1 MKIKSKLSK
10 VTSALLA
17 IALII
22 GMASADVMSVQA
34 AQTSGVVTSSI
45 SGSLSNST
53 GGGTNSVIVDRIM
66 DMLSVGGYEDDT
78 SKSDDSYDYKTLPL
92 EPGERLVMPVPSSD
106 TMTLTGEPMPIDEP
120 HVLTKEEWAAKVD
133 NGILTVDD
141 FGDGSFTMMAT
152 VASVMGEEWDK
163 VNGIKITA
171 ASVPAN
177 AFLYAEGFEYLEIAG
192 SCTSIGTTAFLGCDD
207 LKYIKVS
214 GNVSN
219 IGNRAFAAF
228 SGTPKTYVMVDGDS
242 PLGLSAWWETANT
255 GRELS
260 WDNTTY
266 DVSYTAN
273 ARAAEPIPADFTVTA
288 HYDFGKV
295 GAYAPHIESW
305 SAEGG
310 LQFANATKVLDVS
323 EYSVQNE
330 PTDNGWKSTITIN
343 ANGTSGAT
351 PIISGNLTK
360 YISED
365 GDISD
370 SPFEAKPT
378 ETPSTTPS
386 ESPSQAPEEQLDGYL
401 TGKIMKSDKSGIPG
415 IKIIVM
421 KPGSA
426 DLKDQIGSTLSTD
439 GLGNFEINLA
449 GLNLT
454 DSENYHIYFMKKE
467 WNGVGPILSSDYY
480 FYAPVSIKNDTKA
493 VTSGTIYYNGSYQRD
508 DFDVSTAGTSS
519 THGILNVLLSENV
532 YDGDSVVEPTPG
544 NTPTP
549 TPARKGDWV
558 TVEGTYVDKDGIGLS
573 NLYVVLDS
581 WDTYYTLPDSD
592 GKFTIPVD
600 DIKVHQIYFTNKDKP
615 GSGPIFND
623 DYYYAAKLEQRWSN
637 SNNPGIPTQSSTG
650 VYNYN
655 GSYSNWSV
663 MGDAVTMNM
672 KLLAYS
678 FDGSA
683 LPYVVVTGY
692 YIDKNRHG
700 VQDGYIVVDD
710 WIDYTVAAE
719 DGSYTINIP
728 FDRKDHYVYFTNIKK
743 AGSSAPLQDEWYAR
757 MRVVYSSST
766 WISNIFTDNKKDV
779 VIEYNKSNWNK
790 VGDSMTCNVR
800 LSAYEYSGI
809 PILPDASPSPSTSPT
824 PNEPT
829 LVDIGEGDYV
839 FQNLSIAYR
848 DKTGESDTGLYI
860 VVDDWDTA
868 AFKTDNLGGAAIRIK
883 DQNDHKIYFTAY
895 STKQTG
901 AVNPNECFAVATMT
915 VTGQNSTGTAYD
927 LTVTKVDGV
936 EVDMPLGSTLPADS
950 KEGILWVD
958 LKNFTKGDTPDI
970 LDPGNGD
977 YSGDV
982 FAVAN
987 VRYRD
992 INNNPLEGRYVVLDN
1007 WDTFSVKTDA
1017 EGLASVKIP
1026 NDNQSHTVYVTKNET
1041 PGEGEVKDAEWV
1053 SRTLIQNKDGKIQT
1067 DGTSKSTGSV
1077 YVTNSTWKKIGDPI
1091 TISFNDKTT
1100 GASPSPSPSQK
1111 PEVGIDNMVLT
1122 GLVVEFEGQEGT
1134 EFEPYIG
1141 DALTKDNFNVTAI
1154 YTYYKANGS
1163 ENPVEAE
1170 YREGLDSADW
1180 KAPKLEIDGGLKIT
1194 GKPQSFIISYT
1205 YKGETVDEVI
1215 NLIGKDRPVA
1225 LITGVLKDADGKG
1238 MSNYVVYLQ
1247 DYETFTTTGPDGEF
1261 EFENVPDGTYKLY
1274 VTKSKKQSA
1283 QVGDVAENTSSWMT
1297 TTITVKDGI
1306 PSASGTKN
1314 GDGVSS
1320 ANKVRNNVISF
1331 TIVYDVETIVKV
1343 RIEGTFKDSKD
1354 AAVKDQYIVLDSWDN
1369 AKTAGDGGKYSF
1381 TDVTSGT
1388 HTLYFTNKT
1397 EKGSGSM
1404 SSDGYYYVKA
1414 DITIDG
1420 STVEVKYTSYDGA
1433 TCKTNIGDDGLIT
1446 IDVALS
1452 AKNEEKSESDTLKNN
1467 ASTTSAGSGKASVKG
1482 TITDTEG
1489 KQLSGLAA
1497 VIDSYDKS
1505 IDTGSS
1511 GTFTITGVTDGQH
1524 TLVIHNVSKS
1534 DLEKSGNV
1542 STSGDKVLASF
1553 SITVK
1558 EGKITDKSIG
1568 TNNLSQYGFTME
1580 DNDATLNINMSVKA
1594 EALTSP
1600 SPSASATPTV
1610 SGNSADAAS
1619 GTMSLLP
1626 KTGLDYLERS
1636 GILSGLAKIVGED
1649 SALVKALTPDEVSSS
1664 VEGNSIQRI
1673 NATTIDGGAST
1684 GATVLAIV
1692 IVLLLLAGVSVG
1704 VVVVYKGKKNRYNL

>member
-17 IALII
+17 IALTI
-22 GMASADVMSVQA
+22 GMASADIMSVQA
-34 AQTSGVVTSSI
+34 AETSGVVTSSI
-45 SGSLSNST
+45 SGSVSNST
-53 GGGTNSVIVDRIM
+53 GVSTHGVLGNVVDLLGDTM
-66 DMLSVGGYEDDT
+66 NYFSYNGGYSTEEEDQ
-78 SKSDDSYDYKTLPL
+78 YDYTTLPMPRD
-92 EPGERLVMPVPSSD
+92 EVFVMPVPENNSKAKSNPIAPLISD
-106 TMTLTGEPMPIDEP
+106 TAPEATIDYTLE
-120 HVLTKEEWAAKVD
+120 
-133 NGILTVDD
+133 NGILTITD
-141 FGDGSFTMMAT
+141 FNDIVFQ
-152 VASVMGEEWDK
+152 
-163 VNGIKITA
+163 
-171 ASVPAN
+171 P
-177 AFLYAEGFEYLEIAG
+177 AFLGGKGVAGKLEEGEWEQVKGVKIEASEVPIAAFTNHTGFEYLELG
-192 SCTSIGTTAFLGCDD
+192 DEVTEIGNVAFSGCSD
-207 LKYIKVS
+207 LKYIKGGQNVRTVGAAVFEVED
-214 GNVSN
+214 GNV
-219 IGNRAFAAF
+219 
-228 SGTPKTYVMVDGDS
+228 KTYVDGMQEAMIN
-242 PLGLSAWWETANT
+242 GT

-295 GAYAPHIESW
+295 GTYAPHIESW

-310 LQFANATKVLDVS
+310 LTLANATKVLDVS
-323 EYSVQNE
+323 EYNVQNE
-330 PTDNGWKSTITIN
+330 STENGWKTTIIIN

-351 PIISGNLTK
+351 PIVSGNLTK

-378 ETPSTTPS
+378 ETPSTSPS
-386 ESPSQAPEEQLDGYL
+386 EQPTSTPEQNMDGWL

-421 KPGSA
+421 KSGSA

-449 GLNLT
+449 GLNLI

-480 FYAPVSIKNDTKA
+480 FYAPVSIKNDTKT
-493 VTSGTIYYNGSYQRD
+493 VTSGTIYFNDSYQRN
-508 DFDVSTAGTSS
+508 DFDISTAGTSP

-532 YDGDSVVEPTPG
+532 YDGDSVVEPTPSATPSESPDKPYITVKGEYIDKNGTGLSNLYIVMDDWDTYYTKPDANGKYEIPVPDSKDHNIYFTNMTSPKTTGAVYNDEWFAWFKIWKNVTGQSVTTHNKSDVVIEEG
-544 NTPTP
+544 NRQAAYTGTAVINVRTSKYEYTGPSNPTPTP
-549 TPARKGDWV
+549 TPQYPSIGDVGSGETIKTIHGQYLDKEGKSAGLFVVVDNWDKCAVMPDNLDGSFTLNINDREDHFIYFLKVSEFGSAELEDDGHADVYGVAALNYMGADTGKDIYLLTSVRDDVYTESVISIPDGNTIGSDVNSARLIV
-558 TVEGTYVDKDGIGLS
+558 
-573 NLYVVLDS
+573 
-581 WDTYYTLPDSD
+581 TLPNYTSD
-592 GKFTIPVD
+592 VD
-600 DIKVHQIYFTNKDKP
+600 P
-615 GSGPIFND
+615 
-623 DYYYAAKLEQRWSN
+623 E
-637 SNNPGIPTQSSTG
+637 
-650 VYNYN
+650 
-655 GSYSNWSV
+655 
-663 MGDAVTMNM
+663 
-672 KLLAYS
+672 
-678 FDGSA
+678 
-683 LPYVVVTGY
+683 
-692 YIDKNRHG
+692 
-700 VQDGYIVVDD
+700 
-710 WIDYTVAAE
+710 
-719 DGSYTINIP
+719 
-728 FDRKDHYVYFTNIKK
+728 
-743 AGSSAPLQDEWYAR
+743 
-757 MRVVYSSST
+757 
-766 WISNIFTDNKKDV
+766 
-779 VIEYNKSNWNK
+779 
-790 VGDSMTCNVR
+790 
-800 LSAYEYSGI
+800 
-809 PILPDASPSPSTSPT
+809 
-824 PNEPT
+824 
-829 LVDIGEGDYV
+829 
-839 FQNLSIAYR
+839 
-848 DKTGESDTGLYI
+848 
-860 VVDDWDTA
+860 
-868 AFKTDNLGGAAIRIK
+868 
-883 DQNDHKIYFTAY
+883 
-895 STKQTG
+895 
-901 AVNPNECFAVATMT
+901 
-915 VTGQNSTGTAYD
+915 
-927 LTVTKVDGV
+927 
-936 EVDMPLGSTLPADS
+936 
-950 KEGILWVD
+950 
-958 LKNFTKGDTPDI
+958 
-970 LDPGNGD
+970 DPGNGD

-987 VRYRD
+987 LSVYSVAGQP
-992 INNNPLEGRYVVLDN
+992 IEGHYIVLDN
-1007 WDTFSVKTDA
+1007 WDTGYTVTDTFGKA
-1017 EGLASVKIP
+1017 VVNVP
-1026 NDNQSHTVYVTKNET
+1026 NDNKVHNIYVTTLDT
-1041 PGEGEVKDAEWV
+1041 PKTGTIATNDWI
-1053 SRTLIQNKDGKIQT
+1053 SRTVVANVDGNIQV
-1067 DGTSKSTGSV
+1067 DGTQRYQSTVSF
-1077 YVTNSTWKKIGDPI
+1077 VTSTWKKIGDPI
-1091 TISFNDKTT
+1091 TIRVNDGSTA
-1100 GASPSPSPSQK
+1100 GGISPSPSPSPSQK

-1122 GLVVEFEGQEGT
+1122 GLVVEFDGQEGT

-1154 YTYYKANGS
+1154 YTYYKANGA
-1163 ENPVEAE
+1163 EEPVEAE

-1180 KAPKLEIDGGLKIT
+1180 KAPKLEVDGGLKIT

-1534 DLEKSGNV
+1534 NLESSGNV

-1558 EGKITDKSIG
+1558 EGKITEKSIG